1 MKRGN
6 LVIFISLSI
15 LLLSLVQAAKI
26 DVSSTKDTF
35 QAGENITIKVSLLD
49 DSNNPINE
57 KVSLKVENAEK
68 TKTIEKIVDSNKL
81 IDIDIGEGANHG
93 YWSMTATYN
102 EQSATGVFVIEIEE
116 KAKFEL
122 EDDNLIITNVGN
134 TQYAKTIQIMIG
146 DTIGIRSPKLE
157 VGEKI
162 SYRLVAPEGTYN
174 IKISDGTT
182 TLIKDEVTLYGTTG
196 KAIGALDERTS
207 ERSPLTGGIAP
218 DEEEDL
224 AIMSYIKKSKFIYIF
239 IFVIFAAGIFI
250 AIARR
255 MEKSKVRE

>member
-1 MKRGN
+1 MKRGK
-6 LVIFISLSI
+6 IIFFISMFI
-15 LLLSLVQAAKI
+15 LFLSLVQAAKI

-35 QAGENITIKVSLLD
+35 KAGENVTIKVSLLD
-49 DSNNPINE
+49 DTNNPISDQ
-57 KVSLKVENAEK
+57 VSLIIENAEK
-68 TKTIEKIVDSNKL
+68 TKRIEKTVESNQL
-81 IDIDIGEGANHG
+81 IDIDLGEGANHG
-93 YWSMTATYN
+93 YWSMTASYN
-102 EQSATGVFVIEIEE
+102 EQNATGVFVIEIEE
-116 KAKFEL
+116 KIKFEL
-122 EDDNLIITNVGN
+122 EKDNLIVTNIGN
-134 TQYAKTIQIMIG
+134 TQYSKTIQIMIG

-157 VGEKI
+157 VGEQI

-174 IKISDGTT
+174 IKVTDGTT
-182 TLIKDEVTLYGTTG
+182 TLIKDQVELYGATG
-196 KAIGALDERTS
+196 KAVGALDERTS

-255 MEKSKVRE
+255 FEKTKIKE